1 MGIQKAHSKGRF
13 PSTWGI
19 WKHSIL
25 YICSLAFILFLS
37 AINVAAQTTSTI
49 EGTVKDKQGLAMA
62 GAQVRATSSELAVD
76 RTVTT
81 ESDGSYR
88 ITTLLPGVYE
98 IKVTKDGF
106 QSEIFKNLEVTL
118 NRTLTLDVTM
128 QVGSLNQTVEVDS
141 ATPLLETAASSTGST
156 ITPQQIEDMPIN
168 GRNYLD
174 LLQLV
179 PGVSLNRQADPA
191 GDDATPILGERGGN
205 ALFLIDGLPNR
216 DNFNG
221 GPSAQFNQDSI
232 LEFQVVTGGYKAEF
246 GHASGG
252 IINVVTRGGTNDWHG
267 GVSVFFRN
275 SVFDSN
281 DIPTATTGAPF
292 LNRWDPTAYFGGPII
307 KDKVFFFGSAE
318 RILESRDLN
327 FVFNPNL
334 PSSLIA
340 FETPFNK
347 HSLTYE
353 TRARF
358 KMDEN
363 ISRHRLSEQMNYTN
377 THITDYLPLT
387 ASINLPDTRENLDG
401 RTLMLGLNDL
411 WTLGET
417 SNPWIANSY
426 FQFRANPL
434 LTSPSHPQAGIP
446 NTLFNLF
453 DTYTSGDEFGNLG
466 QASFGPGYNPFSFYQ
481 KYISLG
487 ANIGKQFGRHNV
499 KFGWDFQNSK
509 VDGAEPNNF
518 FTQLF
523 ATINDFNSFGP
534 INSGI
539 NLITLQAGPTPK
551 DNLVHIRNNY
561 NGLFVQDDW
570 RITSKLTMNAG
581 LRWDYDSQFPN
592 KTDFSPRIGAAW
604 AITPKTV
611 VNASF
616 GVFYDQFREGVARD
630 IPGFGGANI
639 QRERLLSFPRLFYGN
654 PTTLTSLFQKLGRP
668 TVCVSNA
675 MTEAQVQAAGASCP
689 NGLGTTLYGIDY
701 LNNVVAPGH
710 APIPANALVNMSNI
724 QQLTGFTPDQ
734 FLAAADAA
742 IANMAGTD
750 ANLTVPANYW
760 TWDPFGN
767 LTTIG
772 GILGTSGQVP
782 ISVDPGFKVPHT
794 FNYHAGIQHELGSGM
809 VVTFDYY
816 RKDIADITTVRAT
829 NLAFQARM
837 PGFANML
844 VPGTGTHRIESYGP
858 WGAGTY
864 DGFTIGFQK
873 RFSHTFT
880 IQANYTF
887 AHATDD
893 VLNSTLASEIQNG
906 MGVNFLAIAGLSDS
920 YVGIVPTVT
929 DANTGQTNANGPF
942 INSNLN
948 PVPKAGTFYN
958 GGIIDKGPSDL
969 ALNHTFLAH
978 GIWKLPW
985 KTEIAGIFRAQSGFH
1000 YSVGPFSGG
1009 SDFDGDGLFNGQ
1021 GLNFDGQGALY
1032 ARNAQT
1038 APTFVNLDM
1047 RFAKRF
1053 NLGERI
1059 KAQVLFE
1066 MFNLLNRD
1074 NAAAVNGLEPTCPN
1088 DPVNISPLGPQ
1099 PCNVF
1104 QQQGGAPGIGQTQQ
1118 YLPGREGQ
1126 IGIRFEF

>member
-1 MGIQKAHSKGRF
+1 MTSHKPLSRNSFAD
-13 PSTWGI
+13 TWGI
-19 WKHSIL
+19 SKRL
-25 YICSLAFILFLS
+25 LTYFCSLAVLVFLCG
-37 AINVAAQTTSTI
+37 ADLAAQTTSTI
-49 EGTVKDKQGLAMA
+49 EGTVKDKQGLAVA
-62 GAQVRATSSELAVD
+62 GAQVHVTSAAFAVE

-88 ITTLLPGVYE
+88 VTTLPPGVYE
-98 IKVTKDGF
+98 IKATKEGF
-106 QSEIFKNLEVTL
+106 ESEVLKNLEVTL
-118 NRTLTLDVTM
+118 NRTLSLDITM

-141 ATPLLETAASSTGST
+141 ATPLLETTASSTGST
-156 ITPQQIEDMPIN
+156 ITPQQIEEMPIN

-179 PGVSLNRQADPA
+179 PGVALNRQNDPA
-191 GDDATPILGERGGN
+191 GDNSSPILGERGGN
-205 ALFLIDGLPNR
+205 ALFLIDGLPNQ

-232 LEFQVVTGGYKAEF
+232 LEFQVITAGYKAEF

-252 IINVVTRGGTNDWHG
+252 IVNVVTRSGTNDWHG
-267 GVSVFFRN
+267 GLSVFFRN

-281 DIPTATTGAPF
+281 DIPGATSGAPF
-292 LNRWDPTAYFGGPII
+292 LNRWDPTAYFGGPIV

-318 RILESRDLN
+318 RIQESRDLN

-334 PSSLIA
+334 PSTLVA
-340 FETPFNK
+340 FEAPFNK
-347 HSLTYE
+347 NSLTYQ
-353 TRARF
+353 TRARA
-358 KMDEN
+358 KLDEN
-363 ISRHRLSEQMNYTN
+363 LGQHRITEQMNYTN
-377 THITDYLPLT
+377 NHITDYLPLT
-387 ASINLPDTRENLDG
+387 ASLNLPDTRANLSG

-411 WTLGET
+411 WTLGAT
-417 SNPWIANSY
+417 SNPWIASSY
-426 FQFRANPL
+426 FQFRADPL

-453 DTYTSGDEFGNLG
+453 NTYTSGDEFGNLG
-466 QASFGPGYNPFSFYQ
+466 QTSFGPGYNAFSFYQ
-481 KYISLG
+481 KYVSLG
-487 ANIGKQFGRHNV
+487 TNVGKEFGHHNL

-509 VDGAEPNNF
+509 VDGGEPNNF

-523 ATINDFNSFGP
+523 ATVDDFNTFGP

-539 NLITLQAGPTPK
+539 NLITLQAGATAQ
-551 DNLVHIRNNY
+551 DNAVHIRNNY
-561 NGLFVQDDW
+561 NGLFAQDDW
-570 RITSKLTMNAG
+570 RITSKLTINGG
-581 LRWDYDSQFPN
+581 LRWDYDSTFPN

-604 AITPKTV
+604 AINSKTV
-611 VNASF
+611 VSASF
-616 GVFYDQFREGVARD
+616 GVFYDQFRQGVARD

-675 MTEAQVQAAGASCP
+675 MTEAQVQGANATCP

-701 LNNVVAPGH
+701 LNTVVAPGH
-710 APIPANALVNMSNI
+710 AAIPANTVVNMSNI
-724 QQLTGFTPDQ
+724 QQLSGYTPDQ

-742 IANMAGTD
+742 IANLAGTD
-750 ANLTVPANYW
+750 ASISVPANYW
-760 TWDPFGN
+760 SWDPFGN

-772 GILGTSGQVP
+772 GILGTAGEVP

-794 FNYHAGIQHELGSGM
+794 FNYHAGIQREIGSGM
-809 VVTFDYY
+809 VITFDYY
-816 RKDIADITTVRAT
+816 HKDIADITTVRAT
-829 NLAFQARM
+829 NLEFDARM
-837 PGFANML
+837 PGFANTL
-844 VPGTGTHRIESYGP
+844 VPGTGPKRIESYGP

-864 DGFTIGFQK
+864 DGFTFGFQK
-873 RFSHTFT
+873 RMSQHFT

-887 AHATDD
+887 VHATDD

-906 MGVNFLAIAGLSDS
+906 EGVNFLATSGLSDS
-920 YVGIVPTVT
+920 YVGIVPLVT
-929 DANTGQTNANGPF
+929 DSVSGQTNASGAF

-948 PVPKAGTFYN
+948 PVPKAGTYYN
-958 GGIIDKGPSDL
+958 GATIDKGPSDL
-969 ALNHTFLAH
+969 ALNHTFLVH
-978 GIWKLPW
+978 GIWQLPW
-985 KTEIAGIFRAQSGFH
+985 KFEVAGIFRAQSGFH
-1000 YSVGPFSGG
+1000 YSVSPFSGG

-1021 GLNFDGQGALY
+1021 GLDYAGQGALY
-1032 ARNAQT
+1032 ARNSQT
-1038 APTFVNLDM
+1038 APAFVNMDL
-1047 RFAKRF
+1047 RIAKRF
-1053 NLGERI
+1053 NIGERV

-1066 MFNLLNRD
+1066 MFNLFNRD

-1088 DPVNISPLGPQ
+1088 DSANISPLGPQ

-1104 QQQGGAPGIGQTQQ
+1104 QPQGGAPGIGTIQQ

>member
-1 MGIQKAHSKGRF
+1 
-13 PSTWGI
+13 
-19 WKHSIL
+19 
-25 YICSLAFILFLS
+25 
-37 AINVAAQTTSTI
+37 
-49 EGTVKDKQGLAMA
+49 
-62 GAQVRATSSELAVD
+62 
-76 RTVTT
+76 
-81 ESDGSYR
+81 
-88 ITTLLPGVYE
+88 
-98 IKVTKDGF
+98 
-106 QSEIFKNLEVTL
+106 
-118 NRTLTLDVTM
+118 
-128 QVGSLNQTVEVDS
+128 
-141 ATPLLETAASSTGST
+141 
-156 ITPQQIEDMPIN
+156 
-168 GRNYLD
+168 
-174 LLQLV
+174 
-179 PGVSLNRQADPA
+179 
-191 GDDATPILGERGGN
+191 
-205 ALFLIDGLPNR
+205 
-216 DNFNG
+216 
-221 GPSAQFNQDSI
+221 
-232 LEFQVVTGGYKAEF
+232 
-246 GHASGG
+246 
-252 IINVVTRGGTNDWHG
+252 
-267 GVSVFFRN
+267 
-275 SVFDSN
+275 
-281 DIPTATTGAPF
+281 
-292 LNRWDPTAYFGGPII
+292 
-307 KDKVFFFGSAE
+307 
-318 RILESRDLN
+318 
-327 FVFNPNL
+327 
-334 PSSLIA
+334 
-340 FETPFNK
+340 
-347 HSLTYE
+347 
-353 TRARF
+353 
-358 KMDEN
+358 
-363 ISRHRLSEQMNYTN
+363 
-377 THITDYLPLT
+377 
-387 ASINLPDTRENLDG
+387 
-401 RTLMLGLNDL
+401 
-411 WTLGET
+411 
-417 SNPWIANSY
+417 
-426 FQFRANPL
+426 
-434 LTSPSHPQAGIP
+434 
-446 NTLFNLF
+446 
-453 DTYTSGDEFGNLG
+453 
-466 QASFGPGYNPFSFYQ
+466 
-481 KYISLG
+481 
-487 ANIGKQFGRHNV
+487 
-499 KFGWDFQNSK
+499 
-509 VDGAEPNNF
+509 
-518 FTQLF
+518 
-523 ATINDFNSFGP
+523 
-534 INSGI
+534 
-539 NLITLQAGPTPK
+539 
-551 DNLVHIRNNY
+551 
-561 NGLFVQDDW
+561 
-570 RITSKLTMNAG
+570 
-581 LRWDYDSQFPN
+581 
-592 KTDFSPRIGAAW
+592 
-604 AITPKTV
+604 
-611 VNASF
+611 
-616 GVFYDQFREGVARD
+616 
-630 IPGFGGANI
+630 
-639 QRERLLSFPRLFYGN
+639 
-654 PTTLTSLFQKLGRP
+654 
-668 TVCVSNA
+668 
-675 MTEAQVQAAGASCP
+675 
-689 NGLGTTLYGIDY
+689 
-701 LNNVVAPGH
+701 
-710 APIPANALVNMSNI
+710 MSNI

-772 GILGTSGQVP
+772 GILGTAGQVP

-794 FNYHAGIQHELGSGM
+794 VNYHAGIQHELGSGM